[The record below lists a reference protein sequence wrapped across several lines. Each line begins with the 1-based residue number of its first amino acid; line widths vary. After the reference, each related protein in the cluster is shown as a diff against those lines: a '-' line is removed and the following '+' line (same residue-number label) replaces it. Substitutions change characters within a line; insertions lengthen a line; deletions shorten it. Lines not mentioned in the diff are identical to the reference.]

1 MPPCSGPRPRN
12 FVRSLRCSF
21 DVLMWGQKQTLRL
34 LAPWLA
40 PLTSS
45 PRRVRDGSVGSA
57 VEPTVDYAQEVAAV
71 SAEIEAD
78 IQADIQAEMEAA
90 IDAGLVPMSTRSRR
104 NWTLQ
109 SMPRWPLR
117 PSRRPICVRP
127 DDLTVIDGI
136 GPKLAERLN
145 AVGRLDVRRPRCL
158 AAGRHRTLRGD
169 PPARA
174 ARPARAR
181 GLDRPGERPGLSR
194 RLSDPAGGAPGPI
207 AVPRTGTVGDRW
219 QTGAAGFWTSTA

>member
-1 MPPCSGPRPRN
+1 MLWPTPRN

-40 PLTSS
+40 PLTSIAS
-45 PRRVRDGSVGSA
+45 ARRDSSVGLA

-78 IQADIQAEMEAA
+78 IQADMEAA
-90 IDAGLVPMSTRSRR
+90 IDAGLVADVDAVEAELDVAVDAEMAAAAVTPAD
-104 NWTLQ
+104 L
-109 SMPRWPLR
+109 
-117 PSRRPICVRP
+117 VRP

-145 AVGRLDVRRPRCL
+145 AAGVATFAALAAWQPGDIERFEATLPPVQRGRLEREDWIGQASGL
-158 AAGRHRTLRGD
+158 ASAAG
-169 PPARA
+169 
-174 ARPARAR
+174 
-181 GLDRPGERPGLSR
+181 
-194 RLSDPAGGAPGPI
+194 
-207 AVPRTGTVGDRW
+207 
-219 QTGAAGFWTSTA
+219 